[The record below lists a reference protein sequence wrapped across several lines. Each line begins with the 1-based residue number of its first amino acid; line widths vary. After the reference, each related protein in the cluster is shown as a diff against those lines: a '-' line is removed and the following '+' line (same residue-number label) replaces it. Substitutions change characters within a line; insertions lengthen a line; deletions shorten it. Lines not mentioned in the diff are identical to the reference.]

1 MSRAAPVTIA
11 QACRKVGLALFGA
24 AVLVTAV
31 PARTGPADTPTVA
44 LSQLPPQ
51 AQETEALIRRGGPFP
66 YSKDGSVFF
75 NREGQLPRQARGY
88 YREYTVA
95 TPSARD
101 RGARRIVCG
110 GHAPTAP
117 DACFY
122 TADHY
127 ASFQRIVQ

>member
-24 AVLVTAV
+24 AVLVTTA
-31 PARTGPADTPTVA
+31 PARTTVADTPTVA

-51 AQETEALIRRGGPFP
+51 AQETAALIRRGGPFP
-66 YSKDGSVFF
+66 YSKDWSVFF
-75 NREGQLPRQARGY
+75 NREGQLPRQSRGY
-88 YREYTVA
+88 YREYTVV

-110 GHAPTAP
+110 GQAPTAP